1 MAPVVLLTDF
11 GLHDS
16 YVGQVKGAI
25 LGVNERLPIV
35 DLVHELPAYGIEIAA
50 YILAYTYPVFPKGS
64 VFVCVVDPGVGTK
77 RRAIAVKTGGYYF
90 VGPDNGIFSVVVS
103 KSKEYV
109 ARELTDSS
117 LWRKSISST
126 FHGRDVFGPT
136 GAHIATDPAVF
147 EKTGPALDKIAPLA
161 HELPQVKERSI
172 DGRIIHVDRFGNVLT
187 NIESGYIPNAAAVIH
202 LGKKRIGII
211 ASTYGEIPAGQA
223 AGVRNSFGLLEIAM
237 RERHIAKASGVRCGE
252 KVRVTWKK

>member
-25 LGVNERLPIV
+25 LGVNDRLQIV

-50 YILAYTYPVFPKGS
+50 YILAYTYPVFPKAS

-77 RRAIAVKTGGYYF
+77 RRAIAVKADGYYF
-90 VGPDNGIFSVVVS
+90 VGPDNGIFSVVIS
-103 KSKEYV
+103 KNKEYFV
-109 ARELTDSS
+109 RELKDSS
-117 LWRKSISST
+117 FWRKNISST

-136 GAHIATDPAVF
+136 GAHIATDPNIF
-147 EKTGPALDKIAPLA
+147 EKAGPTLDKISQLEHP
-161 HELPQVKERSI
+161 LPQVKEGSI

-187 NIESGYIPNAAAVIH
+187 NIESRYIPNASAVIH
-202 LGKKRIGII
+202 LGKKRIEKI
-211 ASTYGEIPAGQA
+211 ASTYGEIPTGKA

-237 RERHIAKASGVRCGE
+237 RERHFAKTAGVRCGE
-252 KVRVTWKK
+252 KVRVIWKK